1 MRRRPLSYVCLLL
14 ILLIFLGT
22 VTGMTGSTDK
32 EWDEKECTLTGR
44 VYDKE
49 WVTGEEEKKIVYL
62 EIMEAD
68 NASGME
74 DAEGKKVLCY
84 LKQGQELPKIGS
96 YIKVTGKIRNFRK
109 ASNPGQFD
117 ARSYYHISGIAFQV
131 NQVII
136 QQKSEQYQK
145 ERKLCFSFEKD
156 YQKPLTGSF
165 HRRMLP

>member
-22 VTGMTGSTDK
+22 VTGMTGRTDK
-32 EWDEKECTLTGR
+32 EWDEKGCTLTGR

-62 EIMEAD
+62 EILEAD

-96 YIKVTGKIRNFRK
+96 YIRITGKIRNIRN
-109 ASNPGQFD
+109 S
-117 ARSYYHISGIAFQV
+117 ISG
-131 NQVII
+131 
-136 QQKSEQYQK
+136 
-145 ERKLCFSFEKD
+145 
-156 YQKPLTGSF
+156 
-165 HRRMLP
+165 